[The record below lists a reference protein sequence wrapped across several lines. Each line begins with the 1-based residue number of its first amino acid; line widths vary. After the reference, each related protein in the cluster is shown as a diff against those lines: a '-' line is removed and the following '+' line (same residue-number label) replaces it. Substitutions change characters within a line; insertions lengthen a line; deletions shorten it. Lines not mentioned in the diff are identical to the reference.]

1 MFFTKLTINNETEIE
16 KEDDGGSVCVVGSL
30 RSTISDS
37 DTVED
42 NTEYVRNTDEI
53 FEMDEEQRNCFNK
66 WKEQT
71 FNNNETQTE
80 TETRDSC
87 NHTFMNEKINEDD
100 EDENRADRIYVISL
114 DNIPYYYEHDLTAA
128 RAKMWSV
135 ATEIMKEADND
146 DYTFNSRCIFAN
158 SCQNKI
164 SVVSQYSF
172 LGLNYNHTISELE
185 INYVI
190 KE

>member
-16 KEDDGGSVCVVGSL
+16 KEDDSGSVCVVGSL
-30 RSTISDS
+30 RSNVSDS
-37 DTVED
+37 VVEETIESAE
-42 NTEYVRNTDEI
+42 NTEGI
-53 FEMDEEQRNCFNK
+53 FEMDEEQKNYFNK

-71 FNNNETQTE
+71 FNNKNND
-80 TETRDSC
+80 TETRDSS
-87 NHTFMNEKINEDD
+87 NQTDEKLNEDD
-100 EDENRADRIYVISL
+100 EDENRPDRIYIISI
-114 DNIPYYYEHDLTAA
+114 DNIPYYYEHDLISA
-128 RAKMWSV
+128 RAKMWSLG
-135 ATEIMKEADND
+135 TEIMKEADSD
-146 DYTFNSRCIFAN
+146 DFTFNPRCIFAN

>member
-1 MFFTKLTINNETEIE
+1 
-16 KEDDGGSVCVVGSL
+16 
-30 RSTISDS
+30 
-37 DTVED
+37 
-42 NTEYVRNTDEI
+42 
-53 FEMDEEQRNCFNK
+53 
-66 WKEQT
+66 
-71 FNNNETQTE
+71 
-80 TETRDSC
+80 
-87 NHTFMNEKINEDD
+87 
-100 EDENRADRIYVISL
+100 
-114 DNIPYYYEHDLTAA
+114 
-128 RAKMWSV
+128 
-135 ATEIMKEADND
+135 MKEADND

>member
-30 RSTISDS
+30 RSTISD
-37 DTVED
+37 TVED
-42 NTEYVRNTDEI
+42 NTESVENTEGI

-71 FNNNETQTE
+71 FNKNNETE

-87 NHTFMNEKINEDD
+87 DQTIIDEKLNEDD
-100 EDENRADRIYVISL
+100 EDENRADRIYVISI
-114 DNIPYYYEHDLTAA
+114 DNIPYYYEYELRAA

-146 DYTFNSRCIFAN
+146 DFTFNPRCIFAN
-158 SCQNKI
+158 SCQNKL

-190 KE
+190 KQ